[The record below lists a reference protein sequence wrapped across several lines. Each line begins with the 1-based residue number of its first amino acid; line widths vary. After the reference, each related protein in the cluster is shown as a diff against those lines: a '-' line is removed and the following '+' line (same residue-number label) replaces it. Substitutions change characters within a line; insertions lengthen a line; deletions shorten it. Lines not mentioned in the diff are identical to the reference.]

1 MTKKVSV
8 ARLARSQ
15 AGYSLIEVMMTL
27 GIMGC
32 LASMA
37 VFQISQSQ
45 PGAKADGAMRVVI
58 AQLNGARSQAITQR
72 RVMDISFTSP
82 NLIQVTREEVPGP
95 ATTVLMTVPFE
106 SNVQYS
112 LIAGLPDSPDAF
124 GMHASV
130 DFGSATQ
137 VRFNTDGSLIDQS
150 GGILNGTLVLAF
162 NNVTNSARAVT
173 ILGSTGRVRG
183 YRWNGRAWVLV

>member
-82 NLIQVTREEVPGP
+82 NLIQVTREEVPAP

-106 SNVQYS
+106 SNVQYT
-112 LIAGLPDSPDAF
+112 LVAGLPDTPDAF

-130 DFGSATQ
+130 DFGSATK

-162 NNVTNSARAVT
+162 NNVPLSARAVT

-183 YRWNGRAWVLV
+183 YRWNGKAWVLV